1 MAEKS
6 NIDPENWL
14 EINKKSWNLRTGMHV
29 DSAFYNLKGF
39 KKSKNSLHSLEIDLL
54 GDIQN
59 ESILHLQC
67 HFGMDSLSL
76 EGMGAKVTGIDFSD
90 EAIDFAQNLAKE
102 LEMRTEFIC
111 ANVYDF
117 ELAKKNSFNTV
128 FSSYGVVG
136 WLPDLK
142 KWAKVI
148 HENLAEKGRF
158 ILVDFHPVLWMF
170 NDDFNEIE
178 YSYFNDE
185 PYIEITKGSYADS
198 SNNKKTTSIWW
209 SHSLSEITMAFINE
223 GFSLTNFKEYNYS
236 PFDCFKHTT
245 CIGKDKYR
253 IKHLEQ
259 KIPMVYAMVFEK

>member
-1 MAEKS
+1 
-6 NIDPENWL
+6 
-14 EINKKSWNLRTGMHV
+14 
-29 DSAFYNLKGF
+29 
-39 KKSKNSLHSLEIDLL
+39 
-54 GDIQN
+54 
-59 ESILHLQC
+59 
-67 HFGMDSLSL
+67 
-76 EGMGAKVTGIDFSD
+76 MGAKVTGIDFSD

-128 FSSYGVVG
+128 FNSYGIVG

-158 ILVDFHPVLWMF
+158 ILVDFHPALWMF
-170 NDDFNEIE
+170 NDDFNDIE
-178 YSYFNDE
+178 YSYFNDD

-198 SNNKKTTSIWW
+198 SNDKKTTSIWW